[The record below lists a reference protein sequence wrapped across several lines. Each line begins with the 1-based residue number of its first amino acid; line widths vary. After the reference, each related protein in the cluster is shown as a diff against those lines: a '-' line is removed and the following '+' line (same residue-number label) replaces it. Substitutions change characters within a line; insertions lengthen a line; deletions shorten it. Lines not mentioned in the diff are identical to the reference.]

1 MYRVTIYRD
10 DMVISSFIED
20 LLSRAVGKSRKIGE
34 GGDQV
39 YVHEVIQTSDGEL
52 DEVECV
58 LKTTLQKKINLDLE
72 QDMDIT
78 I

>member
-1 MYRVTIYRD
+1 MYRVKIYRD
-10 DMVISSFIED
+10 EEMIGSFIED
-20 LLSRAVGKSRKIGE
+20 LMSRAVGRSRKIGE

-58 LKTTLQKKINLDLE
+58 LKTTL
-72 QDMDIT
+72 
-78 I
+78 